1 MKNLKENCI
10 KCGKEIESW
19 GVLFRRPE
27 NNIWTGGVVL
37 KVEPGFGS
45 KLDGNSYILS
55 ICDDCIEKYL
65 HD

>member
-1 MKNLKENCI
+1 MKKNCI
-10 KCGKEIESW
+10 KCGKEIESIYDIS
-19 GVLFRRPE
+19 VTP
-27 NNIWTGGVVL
+27 NMNIWTGGVVL